1 MYNWVTTRKIARTE
15 GPNYPTRAAQTVD
28 AVVAKWIPATAA
40 LLSCFV
46 TPARATLDS
55 RYYESPN
62 YPVRAAQTVDAT
74 VRTWI
79 PTFDHELA
87 QTRTCDRPT
96 LDVRRYEWQPES
108 FDIVTRVDAQV
119 RTWIPAFDAEA
130 ASFRTPERDRLDTR
144 RYDWDVSDT
153 SWIFKNLPAAGP
165 TVAQTA
171 PIWANSD
178 QYRTR
183 ANPPL
188 DIRRYEWAP
197 GEESWIESAE
207 VDAQVRTWIPAFDA
221 ALASGRTAD
230 RAGLDPR
237 RYDWDVS
244 DTSWIFANLPAQGP
258 TVAQASPAWTNQAQ
272 NFRTPT
278 APTPDLSRAHSSPS
292 LFGVPDN
299 WITWVSVQDDGGLT
313 RDRARL
319 DVRAY
324 EWSQPAWIF
333 ASLPTTFAT
342 VPQQVA
348 VWADRGGRIGSRP
361 SLDVRPT
368 EWSQPAWIFT
378 ALPPAAT
385 VPQQVSVWTD
395 DGGRTAASPS
405 LDVRRYDWAPS
416 SAWIF
421 AQLPL
426 VPDATVAQQAA
437 IWPTALT
444 FSTRPRGGDVRNVD
458 TQPEFTWVQPVVD
471 AAIAKLAPI
480 FRAELASFRTVDD
493 PRLDV
498 RAYAWAP
505 DAAAWE
511 LINFAP
517 PATQAQI
524 WPALLQNLGTQYQ
537 TSARPTLDVRRYDWQ
552 PEFTWAARVVDTSV
566 AKWAP
571 IFQALIQSSPRTAD
585 RERLNVRTL
594 TDRPVGHAWLS
605 ALQLTGVLP
614 FPLTTDAVNDTA
626 YTLVSLDD
634 RYTTTDLS

>member
-1 MYNWVTTRKIARTE
+1 MYNWVTTRKIERTT
-15 GPNYPTRAAQTVD
+15 GPNYPTLAAQTVD

-40 LLSCFV
+40 LLACFV

-79 PTFDHELA
+79 P
-87 QTRTCDRPT
+87 
-96 LDVRRYEWQPES
+96 
-108 FDIVTRVDAQV
+108 
-119 RTWIPAFDAEA
+119 AFDNES
-130 ASFRTPERDRLDTR
+130 ASFRTPESDRLDTR

-197 GEESWIESAE
+197 GEESWIESAD

-230 RAGLDPR
+230 RASLDTR

-258 TVAQASPAWTNQAQ
+258 TVAQTSPAWTNQDDQYRTAAAPPLDL
-272 NFRTPT
+272 FRTQSI
-278 APTPDLSRAHSSPS
+278 PDIY
-292 LFGVPDN
+292 GVPDD
-299 WITWVSVQDDGGLT
+299 WITWVPIQDDGGLT
-313 RDRARL
+313 RDRVRL

-333 ASLPTTFAT
+333 TSLPTTFAT

-348 VWADRGGRIGSRP
+348 VWADRGGRTSARQA
-361 SLDVRPT
+361 LDVRT
-368 EWSQPAWIFT
+368 
-378 ALPPAAT
+378 
-385 VPQQVSVWTD
+385 
-395 DGGRTAASPS
+395 
-405 LDVRRYDWAPS
+405 YDWSPELG
-416 SAWIF
+416 WIF

-426 VPDATVAQQAA
+426 VPDATVAQRAA

-444 FSTRPRGGDVRNVD
+444 FRTRERGGDVRNVD
-458 TQPEFTWVQPVVD
+458 TQPAFTWVQPVVD

-480 FRAELASFRTVDD
+480 FRAELASFRSPDD

-498 RAYAWAP
+498 RTYAWAP
-505 DAAAWE
+505 DPGGW
-511 LINFAP
+511 IFAGFLP
-517 PATQAQI
+517 QF
-524 WPALLQNLGTQYQ
+524 WPALQQNLGTEYQ
-537 TSARPTLDVRRYDWQ
+537 TAARAKLDVRAYDWQPAFTWPTKVVDAIVAKWLPVFDAEVSSRTIAARTLDVRSLTDQ
-552 PEFTWAARVVDTSV
+552 PEISWLFPVIPTQV
-566 AKWAP
+566 
-571 IFQALIQSSPRTAD
+571 
-585 RERLNVRTL
+585 TL
-594 TDRPVGHAWLS
+594 TTVLHLDGSYRPIISVTGSYQFTVNLIGS
-605 ALQLTGVLP
+605 YEPSIGLTGSVEP
-614 FPLTTDAVNDTA
+614 
-626 YTLVSLDD
+626 S
-634 RYTTTDLS
+634 